1 MIDRDSLIRRQPLQT
16 RLDWSELSVLAGLT
30 TEQEQAPA
38 SEGNRVWLCRVGA
51 GLLAAYAP
59 SCRAKRLFWFLTQ
72 PGIRNASTRTQT
84 TVINIPTMVRVRM
97 SCATAT
103 PVRLR

>member
-1 MIDRDSLIRRQPLQT
+1 
-16 RLDWSELSVLAGLT
+16 VLAGLT
-30 TEQEQAPA
+30 TEQKQARA

-59 SCRAKRLFWFLTQ
+59 SCIAKRLFWFPTQ
-72 PGIRNASTRTQT
+72 PGIRNASTRTQMI
-84 TVINIPTMVRVRM
+84 VINIPTMVSVKM